1 MNGKNLN
8 ARRSALRA
16 GMAILLGG
24 MLLAPPPALAQRTA
38 LKPGWNLLSTKQ
50 DVEMGMQAAKDAEKQ
65 LVMLNDTRVDS
76 FLNKLGRRLSAKAP
90 GEQFPYQYKCV
101 NDRAINAFALP
112 GGFIYVNRGVIET
125 AENEAQLA
133 AVMGHETSHVALRHG
148 TNQAS
153 KAYVEQNALAL
164 LGGALGQNILGSITQ
179 VVGGFA
185 LQSVL
190 LKYSRSAESQA
201 DVLGTQILYDNG
213 YDPRAMAQF
222 MEKLEAEEKKNGK
235 PMEFFSNHP
244 SPEHRVERVMT
255 EVEKLG
261 GPPANY
267 KTDSAEFQ
275 EIKRHVVSLPP
286 PPKGGK
292 GTGGSAPSGGDGK
305 RPAPPSSGVQDF
317 SNDILSLR
325 FPDNWQ
331 SNGQGSAASLVPN
344 GGVVDDGKGN
354 ASLAWGVI
362 VSVYEPKATGS
373 GNVTLQEATDQ
384 LLEDL
389 RHNNP
394 SMRVQR
400 RAEPMRLGGARALS
414 MYLTDDSPLGGK
426 ETVWLVTALRPEGL
440 VHLICVAPQNDYDQY
455 SHAFESIVSSVRFHG
470 N

>member
-1 MNGKNLN
+1 V
-8 ARRSALRA
+8 
-16 GMAILLGG
+16 
-24 MLLAPPPALAQRTA
+24 AQRTV

-50 DVEMGMQAAKDAEKQ
+50 DVEMGMQAAKDAEKL

-76 FLNKLGRRLSAKAP
+76 YLNRLGRRLSGKAP
-90 GEQFPYQYKCV
+90 GEQYPYQYKCV

-112 GGFIYVNRGVIET
+112 GGFVYINRGVIE
-125 AENEAQLA
+125 AADNEAQLA

-164 LGGALGQNILGSITQ
+164 MGGMLGSNMVSSLTQ
-179 VVGGFA
+179 IVGAFA
-185 LQSVL
+185 ANSLL
-190 LKYSRSAESQA
+190 LKYSRTAEGQA
-201 DVLGTQILYDNG
+201 DILGTQIIYDNG
-213 YDPRAMAQF
+213 YDPRALAQF
-222 MEKLEAEEKKNGK
+222 LEKLTAEEKKNGK
-235 PMEFFSNHP
+235 PLEFFSNHP
-244 SPEHRVERVMT
+244 SPEHRVGRVME
-255 EVEKLG
+255 EVDKLG

-286 PPKGGK
+286 PPKDGK
-292 GTGGSAPSGGDGK
+292 GTGGSAPIGGKGG
-305 RPAPPSSGVQDF
+305 RPATPSSGTQDF
-317 SNDILSLR
+317 SNDVLALR
-325 FPDNWQ
+325 YPDNWQ
-331 SNGQGSAASLVPN
+331 SNGQGSAVSLVPN

-362 VSVYEPKATGS
+362 VSVYEPKPGGA
-373 GNVTLQEATDQ
+373 GNATLQEATDQ
-384 LLEDL
+384 LVEDL

-400 RAEPMRLGGARALS
+400 RAEPMRLAGQQALS
-414 MYLTDDSPLGGK
+414 VYLTDDSPVGGK
-426 ETVWLVTALRPEGL
+426 ETVWVITALRPEGL

-455 SHAFESIVSSVRFHG
+455 NHAFETIVSSVKFRA